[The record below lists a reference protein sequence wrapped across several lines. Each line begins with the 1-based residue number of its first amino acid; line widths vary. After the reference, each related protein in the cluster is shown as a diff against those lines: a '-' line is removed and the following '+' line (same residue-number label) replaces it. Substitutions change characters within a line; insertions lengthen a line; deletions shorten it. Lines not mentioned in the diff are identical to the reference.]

1 MISERPR
8 VASAAGALT
17 LAVLGIAVLGGP
29 VFGLAGAK
37 ISQDR
42 IVLVGGTLIDGRGG
56 QPIENATIVMEAGRI
71 SSIAAGV
78 NEPYPEDADVRSVVG
93 KWIVPGLIDAHVH
106 LATNPGAPEWRSRT
120 EAQLAAMVRGGVT
133 SVRDLAG
140 DARAF
145 PDLIDALAR
154 REIIG
159 PDLYYSALFA
169 GPDFFDDPRVR
180 QSSSGVEPGEAPW
193 VRSVTMDSPVDEAV
207 RDAAATGATGLK
219 IYAAVSAP
227 LLARISAEAHRHGLK
242 VWSHAT
248 VFPAKPSEAVDAGVD
263 VLSHAAYLVWEGSPR
278 TDDFTR
284 RALGDF
290 EGVPVD
296 HPEIS
301 ALLDRMAQLGTMLD
315 ATLLLMDRLV
325 DRDDA
330 GPRRLEWSADVV
342 RAANARGVRIVAG
355 TDLATGS
362 GRVPPVHGE
371 IAILVERAG
380 LSPMEALVAA
390 TRNAAAA
397 IGIESRVGTIEVGKE
412 ADLLIL
418 GQDPLAD
425 IRNTSTIEQVF
436 KRGVA
441 LVQP

>member
-1 MISERPR
+1 MILGPR
-8 VASAAGALT
+8 GGSAVGVLAV
-17 LAVLGIAVLGGP
+17 AVLGTAGLGGSL
-29 VFGLAGAK
+29 FGLAGANV
-37 ISQDR
+37 SQDR
-42 IVLVGGTLIDGRGG
+42 VVLVGGTLIDGRGG
-56 QPIENATIVMEAGRI
+56 PPIENATIVMEEGRI
-71 SSIAAGV
+71 SSIAA
-78 NEPYPEDADVRSVVG
+78 NLTEPFPEDVDVRSIAG

-106 LATNPGAPEWRSRT
+106 LATNPAAPEWRRRT
-120 EAQLAAMVRGGVT
+120 EAQLEAMVRGGVT
-133 SVRDLAG
+133 SVRDMAG

-145 PDLIDALAR
+145 PDLVDALAR
-154 REIIG
+154 NEIMG
-159 PDLYYSALFA
+159 PDVYYSALFA
-169 GPDFFDDPRVR
+169 GPDFFDDPRVK
-180 QSSSGVEPGEAPW
+180 QASIGIEPGDAHW
-193 VRSVTMDSPVDEAV
+193 ARALTMESAVDEAV
-207 RDAAATGATGLK
+207 RQAAATGATGLK
-219 IYAAVSAP
+219 VYAAVSAP
-227 LLARISAEAHRHGLK
+227 LLARISAEAHRRGMK

-248 VFPAKPSEAVDAGVD
+248 IFPAKPAEAVDAGVD

-290 EGVPVD
+290 EGIPVD
-296 HPEIS
+296 HPDVS
-301 ALLDRMAQLGTMLD
+301 ALLDQMARLGTLLD

-342 RAANARGVRIVAG
+342 RAANQRGVRIVAG

-362 GRVPPVHGE
+362 GRAPPVHGE
-371 IAILVERAG
+371 MAILVERAG

-412 ADLLIL
+412 ADVLIL
-418 GQDPLAD
+418 GRDPLAD
-425 IRNTSTIEQVF
+425 IRNTLAIEQVF

-441 LVQP
+441 LIEP